1 MTRILSELLGAREPA
16 FRQGIQKLEQA
27 SGGAAEDI
35 RLTTEILQGMQDR
48 LRQLGLDP
56 QDTTGRELYHALMQR
71 VKEDNVIFQDLL
83 GVVLEKDAHQVTTAV
98 ERFVNSLDMPKE
110 VFAMR
115 SVAAKKLL
123 RKHPPKRAMKRLGY
137 RSVESML
144 KHEPCALIF
153 TAAHL
158 VESLPWHRQI
168 SAAYKRLSPSD
179 FECRDLQIMAPTN
192 ARWERLAEDYVL
204 QARQNIVGLR
214 ELGTVVLLPLPQLR
228 MDAAPMAVT
237 LLTLQAAN
245 EIASASAYLKMHQVR
260 PDFGAVVAQ
269 IARSEPLTKAEVA
282 GSLLPWKVVQ
292 RYFAR
297 HPEAYNPDLFEPHV
311 QQGDLRW
318 HTAEDI
324 LGKLHPRFEFWKD
337 SSHLGLLAKGDT
349 VSLNIMDA
357 VLNFCNTL
365 PYERRLVRYARSH
378 MWHELLLRY
387 MRQGSIERTLHEQL
401 GDELVDRSVMSG

>member
-16 FRQGIQKLEQA
+16 FQQGIQKLERA

-35 RLTTEILQGMQDR
+35 RLTTEILHAMHDH
-48 LRQLGLDP
+48 LKQLGLDP
-56 QDTTGRELYHALMQR
+56 HDTTGRELYQALLQR
-71 VKEDNVIFQDLL
+71 VKEDNAIFQQLI
-83 GVVLEKDAHQVTTAV
+83 GVSLTKDSQHVTTVV

-115 SVAAKKLL
+115 SVAAKRLL
-123 RKHPPKRAMKRLGY
+123 RKYPPKRVMKRLGY

-144 KHEPCALIF
+144 KHEPSSLIF

-158 VESLPWHRQI
+158 VEAQPWHKQMT
-168 SAAYKRLSPSD
+168 AAYKRLSPSD
-179 FECRDLQIMAPTN
+179 FECRDLQVLAPVN
-192 ARWERLAEDYVL
+192 ARWENLAQEYVQL
-204 QARQNIVGLR
+204 ERQNIVGLR
-214 ELGTVVLLPLPQLR
+214 ELGTVVLLPLPTTLS
-228 MDAAPMAVT
+228 MEAAPLAVT

-260 PDFGAVVAQ
+260 PDFGAVVAE
-269 IARSEPLTKAEVA
+269 IARNEPLTKAEIA

-311 QQGDLRW
+311 QQEDLRW
-318 HTAEDI
+318 HAAEDV
-324 LGKLHPRFEFWKD
+324 LGKLHPRFEFWKG
-337 SSHLGLLAKGDT
+337 SGHLGLLAKGDT

-387 MRQGSIERTLHEQL
+387 MRQGNIERTVHEQL
-401 GDELVDRSVMSG
+401 SDELVDLQT